1 MTDRINNINETGGA
15 GDEGTDELVQKL
27 QQDTPGQPT
36 KRKPKM
42 KKFRDILEGVDPI
55 QENVNAESK
64 VLAKEINDAARRE
77 TGGDKKDF
85 QTVAKLI
92 GSGKLKDAA
101 KHMSK
106 LDTVVLEDLVTFI
119 MGHESVFKAMYPKAR
134 QGQAVAVFAREG
146 VEEEISER
154 VHYAFDTQDG
164 AKEFQKKVAGMP
176 MNIVRVGSG
185 KYYVVELRPGAN
197 QGVQDKAAKIAV
209 SIGLSEEFYNIAE
222 GYRKPTPAEI
232 AADKKKDGK
241 KGGDRHSRIKGKVY
255 GNAMGKEEVEEAMS
269 PADKAKRL
277 KMIKQAV
284 EKLNKSNLDRA
295 KKDALKMMKDSG
307 MFDEEVQLDEAL
319 EMALEIEVDLG
330 VTFDKG
336 PLRRTEAE
344 ELKREWAVY
353 RQEIAKVIKPLGGL
367 VTDTFAPNPKM
378 TNTKGQR
385 LGTMTIGTRGDTSKF
400 DPRKIKAAL
409 SRSVDITDMKI
420 TKLDEELEEAKG
432 APKIKGLNIYGSE
445 INGLRSGMKYYS
457 AKPVDM
463 RGKLMFRV
471 VDEFGSIETLD
482 LKTFS
487 KRFG

>member
-1 MTDRINNINETGGA
+1 MDRINNINETGGA

-55 QENVNAESK
+55 QENVNKESK
-64 VLAKEINDAARRE
+64 LLAKEINDAARRE

-134 QGQAVAVFAREG
+134 PGQAVALFAREETEQ
-146 VEEEISER
+146 VNER
-154 VHYAFDTQDG
+154 VHYAFDTQD
-164 AKEFQKKVAGMP
+164 AARQFEKKVAGMP

-197 QGVQDKAAKIAV
+197 KGVQEKAAKIAV
-209 SIGLSEEFYNIAE
+209 SIGLSE
-222 GYRKPTPAEI
+222 GYRKATAAEI

-241 KGGDRHSRIKGKVY
+241 KDGDRHSRIKGKVY
-255 GNAMGKEEVEEAMS
+255 GNAMGKEEVEEAKNCGCGQDPCITYGKVDEAMS
-269 PADKAKRL
+269 AADKAKRL

-284 EKLNKSNLDRA
+284 EKLNKSNLERA

-307 MFDEEVQLDEAL
+307 MFDEE
-319 EMALEIEVDLG
+319 
-330 VTFDKG
+330 
-336 PLRRTEAE
+336 
-344 ELKREWAVY
+344 
-353 RQEIAKVIKPLGGL
+353 
-367 VTDTFAPNPKM
+367 
-378 TNTKGQR
+378 
-385 LGTMTIGTRGDTSKF
+385 
-400 DPRKIKAAL
+400 
-409 SRSVDITDMKI
+409 
-420 TKLDEELEEAKG
+420 LEEA
-432 APKIKGLNIYGSE
+432 APKMKKLGFYGSE
-445 INGLRSGMKYYS
+445 IGGLRQGNKYYS
-457 AKPVDM
+457 AKPVEFK
-463 RGKLMFRV
+463 GKV
-471 VDEFGSIETLD
+471 GYKVTDEFGSFETID
-482 LKTFS
+482 LKTFA

>member
-1 MTDRINNINETGGA
+1 MSINRIIETGGA
-15 GDEGTDELVQKL
+15 GEEGTDELVQKL

-55 QENVNAESK
+55 QENVNTESK

-77 TGGDKKDF
+77 TGGDKRDF

-92 GSGKLKDAA
+92 GAGKLKDAA

-134 QGQAVAVFAREG
+134 PGQAVAIFAREG

-164 AKEFQKKVAGMP
+164 AREFQKKVAGMP

-241 KGGDRHSRIKGKVY
+241 KDGDRHSRIKGKVY
-255 GNAMGKEEVEEAMS
+255 GNAMGKEEVEEALS

-284 EKLNKSNLDRA
+284 EKMNKSNMERA

-307 MFDEEVQLDEAL
+307 MFDEE
-319 EMALEIEVDLG
+319 
-330 VTFDKG
+330 
-336 PLRRTEAE
+336 
-344 ELKREWAVY
+344 
-353 RQEIAKVIKPLGGL
+353 
-367 VTDTFAPNPKM
+367 
-378 TNTKGQR
+378 
-385 LGTMTIGTRGDTSKF
+385 
-400 DPRKIKAAL
+400 
-409 SRSVDITDMKI
+409 
-420 TKLDEELEEAKG
+420 LEEA
-432 APKIKGLNIYGSE
+432 APKMKKLGFYGSE
-445 INGLRSGMKYYS
+445 IGGLRQGNKYYS
-457 AKPVDM
+457 AKPVEVK
-463 RGKLMFRV
+463 GKVGFRV
-471 VDEFGSIETLD
+471 TDEFGSFETID
-482 LKTFS
+482 LKTFA

>member
-1 MTDRINNINETGGA
+1 MDRINNINETGGA

-55 QENVNAESK
+55 QENVNKESK
-64 VLAKEINDAARRE
+64 LLAKEINDAARRE

-134 QGQAVAVFAREG
+134 PGQAVALFAREETEQ
-146 VEEEISER
+146 VNER
-154 VHYAFDTQDG
+154 VHYAFDTQD
-164 AKEFQKKVAGMP
+164 AARQFEKKVAGMP

-197 QGVQDKAAKIAV
+197 KGVQEKAAKIAV
-209 SIGLSEEFYNIAE
+209 SIGLSE
-222 GYRKPTPAEI
+222 GYRKATAAEI

-241 KGGDRHSRIKGKVY
+241 KDGDRHSRIKGKVY
-255 GNAMGKEEVEEAMS
+255 GKGLGGLKDEVQEEKNCGCGQDPCITYGKVDEAMS
-269 PADKAKRL
+269 AADKAKRL

-284 EKLNKSNLDRA
+284 EKLNKSNLERA

-307 MFDEEVQLDEAL
+307 MFDEE
-319 EMALEIEVDLG
+319 
-330 VTFDKG
+330 
-336 PLRRTEAE
+336 
-344 ELKREWAVY
+344 
-353 RQEIAKVIKPLGGL
+353 
-367 VTDTFAPNPKM
+367 
-378 TNTKGQR
+378 
-385 LGTMTIGTRGDTSKF
+385 
-400 DPRKIKAAL
+400 
-409 SRSVDITDMKI
+409 
-420 TKLDEELEEAKG
+420 LEEA
-432 APKIKGLNIYGSE
+432 APKMKKLGFYGSE
-445 INGLRSGMKYYS
+445 IGGLRQGNKYYS
-457 AKPVDM
+457 AKPVEVK
-463 RGKLMFRV
+463 GKVGFRV
-471 VDEFGSIETLD
+471 TDEFGSFETID
-482 LKTFS
+482 LKTFA

>member
-1 MTDRINNINETGGA
+1 MDRINNINETGGA

-55 QENVNAESK
+55 QENVNKESK
-64 VLAKEINDAARRE
+64 LLAKEINDAARRE

-134 QGQAVAVFAREG
+134 PGQAVALFAREETEQ
-146 VEEEISER
+146 VNER
-154 VHYAFDTQDG
+154 VHYAFDTQD
-164 AKEFQKKVAGMP
+164 AARQFEKKVAGMP
-176 MNIVRVGSG
+176 MNIVKVGSG

-197 QGVQDKAAKIAV
+197 QGVQEKAAKIAV
-209 SIGLSEEFYNIAE
+209 SIGLSEEFNNITE
-222 GYRKPTPAEI
+222 GYETILEKAYDSNDVKKVKVLEKTMRDLLKDVDKTMRGSGLSAPAFNNIRSGIVKGLQSIDKFYTI
-232 AADKKKDGK
+232 ASK
-241 KGGDRHSRIKGKVY
+241 
-255 GNAMGKEEVEEAMS
+255 NEEVVAEAMS

-284 EKLNKSNLDRA
+284 EKLNKSNLERA

-307 MFDEEVQLDEAL
+307 MFDEE
-319 EMALEIEVDLG
+319 
-330 VTFDKG
+330 
-336 PLRRTEAE
+336 
-344 ELKREWAVY
+344 
-353 RQEIAKVIKPLGGL
+353 
-367 VTDTFAPNPKM
+367 
-378 TNTKGQR
+378 
-385 LGTMTIGTRGDTSKF
+385 
-400 DPRKIKAAL
+400 
-409 SRSVDITDMKI
+409 
-420 TKLDEELEEAKG
+420 LEEA
-432 APKIKGLNIYGSE
+432 APKMKKLGFYGSE
-445 INGLRSGMKYYS
+445 IGGLRQGNKYYS
-457 AKPVDM
+457 AKPVEVK
-463 RGKLMFRV
+463 GKVGFRV
-471 VDEFGSIETLD
+471 TDEFGSFETID
-482 LKTFS
+482 LKTFA

>member
-1 MTDRINNINETGGA
+1 MDRINNINETGGA

-55 QENVNAESK
+55 QENVNKESK
-64 VLAKEINDAARRE
+64 LLAKEINDAARRE

-134 QGQAVAVFAREG
+134 PGQAVALFAREETEQ
-146 VEEEISER
+146 VNER
-154 VHYAFDTQDG
+154 VHYAFDTQD
-164 AKEFQKKVAGMP
+164 AARQFEKKVAGMP

-197 QGVQDKAAKIAV
+197 KGVQEKAAKIAV
-209 SIGLSEEFYNIAE
+209 SIGLSE
-222 GYRKPTPAEI
+222 GYRKATAAEI

-241 KGGDRHSRIKGKVY
+241 KDGDRHSRIKGKVY
-255 GNAMGKEEVEEAMS
+255 GNAMGKEEVEEAKNCGCGQDPCITYGKVDEAMS

-284 EKLNKSNLDRA
+284 EKLNKSNLERA

-307 MFDEEVQLDEAL
+307 MF
-319 EMALEIEVDLG
+319 
-330 VTFDKG
+330 
-336 PLRRTEAE
+336 
-344 ELKREWAVY
+344 
-353 RQEIAKVIKPLGGL
+353 
-367 VTDTFAPNPKM
+367 
-378 TNTKGQR
+378 
-385 LGTMTIGTRGDTSKF
+385 
-400 DPRKIKAAL
+400 
-409 SRSVDITDMKI
+409 
-420 TKLDEELEEAKG
+420 DEELEEAKG

-445 INGLRSGMKYYS
+445 INGLRKGTTYYS

-463 RGKLMFRV
+463 RGKLMFKV
-471 VDEFGSIETLD
+471 VDEFGSIETID
-482 LKTFS
+482 LKTFA